1 MKHRNRWFIGVSIAA
16 LIAIRFF
23 DISFQYYNFENLGDG
38 TGSQVGREILGTV
51 DNLVQ
56 MINEQSWSEVYDASV
71 KQVRDASSREEF
83 VVAWSQL
90 SRNVYGIQFIEL
102 LELFVAD
109 LEKQHQFGEGYMML
123 MINSDVLPPGVS
135 VFSKMVGYQAFALFK
150 GKTDNG
156 SLPTW
161 LTMVLVQEG
170 DQWKLVDFGL
180 NPAEVAGHD
189 GFWFYKK
196 SLQFESNA
204 QLRNAY
210 FYRGIAEMLLTP
222 SPSIGSVAAA
232 KIRGSSNDRIPLDLP
247 SPNSSSP
254 VDWQINDD
262 MAITVT
268 YVHPV
273 MTSSI
278 LWLEIKYQTE
288 LTDITSEQAIEER
301 RAVHNYVV
309 EKFPEFVDG
318 FGGIYIGSVR
328 EDRQGFRDGFPFYPS
343 GESLIPEWDNP

>member
-1 MKHRNRWFIGVSIAA
+1 MKHRSRWFIGVSIAA

-23 DISFQYYNFENLGDG
+23 DIGFQYYNFENLGDC
-38 TGSQVGREILGTV
+38 TGSQEGREILGTV

-56 MINEQSWSEVYDASV
+56 MINEQSWSKVYRTSA
-71 KQVRDASSREEF
+71 KQVRDNSSREEF
-83 VVAWSQL
+83 VASWSQM
-90 SRNVYGIQFIEL
+90 SRNVNGIQFIEL

-109 LEKQHQFGEGYMML
+109 LEAQHQFGEGYMMP

-150 GKTDNG
+150 GKTDND

-189 GFWFYKK
+189 GFWFYEK
-196 SLQFESNA
+196 SLQFESND
-204 QLRNAY
+204 QLINAY
-210 FYRGIAEMLLTP
+210 YYRGIAEVLLTP
-222 SPSIGSVAAA
+222 SPSIGSVATA

-247 SPNSSSP
+247 SPNNSSP

-278 LWLEIKYQTE
+278 LWLEIRYQTE
-288 LTDITSEQAIEER
+288 LADITSELASVER
-301 RAVHNYVV
+301 RTVRNYVV
-309 EKFPEFVDG
+309 EKYPEFFDG
-318 FGGIYIGSVR
+318 FGGIYIGSVQ
-328 EDRQGFRDGFPFYPS
+328 DDMQGFRDAFPFFPS
-343 GESLIPEWDNP
+343 GKSLTPEWKNP